1 MTINGSLTCNSIINY
16 GPMTINGT
24 LYNLTTNDTT
34 ISGSLNCYNLTTNS
48 MLTRGNIDTIL
59 LNVNTTSGIKVM
71 NNITLPVSYTMST
84 SGQIGYTMSM
94 TSNISAEK
102 TVGSLLNVFQ
112 VSGHIGIWLLT
123 CVICF
128 KITFSGASSSYITL
142 KAAFGTTLVT
152 NDSLNGD
159 NYKSYY
165 RNISTVDAQC
175 DTVYEFFTFNN
186 IFSYT
191 EITDSTISIGYTC
204 GDTLNTITVTYCPA
218 YSNAF
223 MTRIG

>member
-1 MTINGSLTCNSIINY
+1 MTINN
-16 GPMTINGT
+16 T
-24 LYNLTTNDTT
+24 LYSITTSGMT
-34 ISGSLNCYNLTTNS
+34 ISGSLNACDLTTNNLTTSGSITTNL
-48 MLTRGNIDTIL
+48 LT
-59 LNVNTTSGIKVM
+59 VNTTSGIKLM
-71 NNITLPVSYTMST
+71 NNITLPTEYTLST
-84 SGQIGYTMSM
+84 SGQIGYTIPM
-94 TSNISAEK
+94 TSTITTEK
-102 TVGSLLNVFQ
+102 TVGSLLNIFQ

-123 CVICF
+123 CIVCF
-128 KITFSGASSSYITL
+128 QISFTGASASYITL

-152 NDSLNGD
+152 NDALNGD

-165 RNISTVDAQC
+165 RNISTIDAQC
-175 DTVYEFFTFNN
+175 GTVYEFFAFNN

-204 GDTLNTITVTYCPA
+204 GDTLNTIAVTYCPA